1 MAHPRALPCRRFRG
15 LGATRDFGISTLSS
29 ALLKE
34 WHEDQVAGQ
43 RCLRM
48 KPLAEP
54 LQTSTPPRR
63 RKVYLIG
70 DFPSPRGPGLI
81 VTAVAGDIQERLFGM
96 LAPT

>member
-1 MAHPRALPCRRFRG
+1 
-15 LGATRDFGISTLSS
+15 
-29 ALLKE
+29 
-34 WHEDQVAGQ
+34 
-43 RCLRM
+43 M